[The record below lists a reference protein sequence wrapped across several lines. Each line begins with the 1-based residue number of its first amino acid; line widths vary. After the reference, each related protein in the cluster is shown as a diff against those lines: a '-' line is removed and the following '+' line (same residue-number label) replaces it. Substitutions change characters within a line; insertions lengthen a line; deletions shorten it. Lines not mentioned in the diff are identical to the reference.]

1 MRRLVLSV
9 ALFAL
14 VTAAC
19 HEATTDPTPV
29 AVSDATS
36 EAMFK
41 KSAAKGP
48 NAPRASAFLQEVN
61 DRLTA
66 AGAGFAVARAELALS
81 PEAGP
86 DQALIVFADDRMLRL
101 TSRWVPGD
109 TRRYADGA
117 NLTHLFYQDLAL
129 ANGSI
134 DSERAIDAS
143 FETWAAAQCGN
154 VPLVKRTDQG
164 VFPSAVFPGGDPFVA
179 DIVTLG
185 FLPGFFFDLVLG
197 EGAADNVLGVT
208 FTSVFGS
215 FDSDGNFTPSDI
227 DNNGLADTALKEVWY
242 NDDFAWNTAGVTDID
257 NTDIETVAFHENG
270 HALELGH
277 FGKIAINAS
286 SGRLV
291 VSPRAAMN
299 AIILG
304 TLRSPLGTDNA
315 AFCGN
320 WAQWPNN

>member
-1 MRRLVLSV
+1 MSRRLVPLCLLAV
-9 ALFAL
+9 FTL
-14 VTAAC
+14 AC
-19 HEATTDPTPV
+19 NEATTSPQPGDSSV
-29 AVSDATS
+29 AESQGL
-36 EAMFK
+36 FK
-41 KSAAKGP
+41 KVGAATP
-48 NAPRASAFLQEVN
+48 ARQRASVHLQQLN
-61 DRLTA
+61 RRLA
-66 AGAGFAVARAELALS
+66 QAGADYAVARAELALS
-81 PEAGP
+81 PKAGP

-109 TRRYADGA
+109 ARRDADGA
-117 NLTHLFYQDLAL
+117 NLTHLFYQAFAL

-134 DSERAIDAS
+134 DSEPAIDAS

-154 VPLVKRTDQG
+154 VRLVKRTDQG
-164 VFPSAVFPGGDPFVA
+164 VFPSAVFLGGDPFVA

-197 EGAADNVLGVT
+197 DGAAENVLGVT
-208 FTSVFGS
+208 FTFVFGS
-215 FDSDGNFTPSDI
+215 FDSDDNFTPSDI
-227 DNNGLADTALKEVWY
+227 DNNGLEDTALKEVWY
-242 NDDFAWNTAGVTDID
+242 NDDFAWNTAGVTDLN

-286 SGRLV
+286 SGKLV

-315 AFCGN
+315 SFCGN